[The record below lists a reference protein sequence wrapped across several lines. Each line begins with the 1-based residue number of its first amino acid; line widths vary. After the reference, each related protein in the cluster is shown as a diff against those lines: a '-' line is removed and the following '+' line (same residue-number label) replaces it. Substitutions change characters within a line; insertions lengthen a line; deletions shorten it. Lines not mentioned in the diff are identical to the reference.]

1 MERLE
6 YVGGTSRKFWEGAR
20 DGLSVTVR
28 WGRIGTSGQS
38 RTKEFASERS
48 ARDHLAKL
56 IAEKRAKGYS
66 DGAPTA
72 PAPLRDSADAT
83 SGRGVGSPRSGAT
96 ADVAPDVPSDR
107 SDGVGGGAGPGAS
120 APGAA
125 APSEPAGAG
134 VVVPGGLDHFAPVG
148 TPSGGLDH
156 FAAASGSVTAPASP
170 AVAERE
176 PDATAPPVGRTVPG
190 GLDHFAA
197 PSPAPASAEPAPEP
211 VPEPAPA
218 WDPAAEDRW
227 PDDARPHRL
236 ALHRRGDGRSK
247 RKLVPGA
254 AADMREL
261 ARTHDEQLRQRSW
274 KARLKSDADLVDAL
288 TAHLDGHANPVG
300 AGVLH
305 NMLVRHTS
313 SYELDKLNAHA
324 DAWLAEHGVVFAA
337 EAVLASA
344 TTVVNDGIRHQST
357 RKAISRSWHGIE
369 VVGRVRAALATAT
382 DAEYASALDRVGA
395 YLDRRSARAIAA
407 VLMPTEADLVELM
420 CQDVRTAHDEEQRAH
435 VVLTAISTPEQLD
448 LVKPSVP
455 LWDVDHWNRTLPTLV
470 TALGAEALPALVDW
484 FRADGADPSL
494 RASLA
499 QHIAATPTDE
509 ALRFLVDLAPDRA
522 TSGLLLAALRRQPGR
537 ATRVLAAALAAPN
550 RSTSAPRD
558 LLEAHVLACPA
569 AVAAVP
575 LTAEARALVDGVA
588 EGFADR
594 VPEADP
600 ADLPRPL
607 VDAPWERATAA
618 APPVVV
624 RGLEPLGDAA
634 EEWLPGERDEWLAS
648 VSDDFLSWE
657 EVRDADLTD
666 EDNYM
671 ERESALLRGPVD
683 QVRHLLRRLGPH
695 RIYNAE
701 IGRALVARFGTDLL
715 EVLPDLHVDSSIAV
729 EVLLPLRSPWVAA
742 RMAESLGKQLYRPR
756 AVAWFERHGVD
767 GARPL
772 VAAAVGPTGRARA
785 CAEAALRLVADR
797 VGQEAV
803 LAVAAEHGD
812 KAHRAVRHLLEVD
825 PVDVV
830 PAKLPSLEGVDPAVL
845 PQVLLRDRSRAVPL
859 SAVPNLLLSLAIDRA
874 DNRYAGAL
882 LVRELCDP
890 ESLAAFGRA
899 LLSAWRLVGMPS
911 EQAWVLTAQGAVG
924 DDETV
929 RVLSPLIRVWPG
941 EGGHRRAVAGLDVLA
956 QIGSDVALMHLDA
969 ISRKVKFKGLRASAL
984 EKLEQIAVDRDL
996 SADQL
1001 ADRLVPD
1008 FGLDAD
1014 GTLVLDYGP
1023 RRFTVGFDEHL
1034 KPYVL
1039 DGGGNRRKELPKP
1052 GAKDDPELAPAA
1064 HRRFAA
1070 LKKDVRTSAADQ
1082 IVRLENAM
1090 VVGRRWTTA
1099 EFTTLLAGHPLLRH
1113 VVRRLVWLAERPAED
1128 GAGQALSFRLAED
1141 NSLAD
1146 SSDDPVLL
1154 PGDAEVRIA
1163 HPLLLAGELD
1173 AWAEVFADY
1182 ELLQPFP
1189 QLGRPVHAPE
1199 DADAAVGALLEGEV
1213 ETGRLLSLVRRGWE
1227 RAEPQ
1232 DAGVEPWMVKR
1243 LSPTRVLVL
1252 ALDPGLYVGA
1262 VSLISDKQRLA
1273 ALTLE
1278 RPASYYW
1285 NPKGKETPSLS
1296 TLDPVVLSELIADL
1310 ESLRA

>member
-38 RTKEFASERS
+38 KTKEFASEQS

-72 PAPLRDSADAT
+72 PMPLRDPADAT
-83 SGRGVGSPRSGAT
+83 SGRGVGPPRSGAT

-120 APGAA
+120 APGTA

-134 VVVPGGLDHFAPVG
+134 VIVPGGLDHFASVG
-148 TPSGGLDH
+148 TPPGGLDH
-156 FAAASGSVTAPASP
+156 FAGATVPVTTPAPT

-176 PDATAPPVGRTVPG
+176 PDETASPAGRIVPG
-190 GLDHFAA
+190 GFDHFAA
-197 PSPAPASAEPAPEP
+197 PSTAPARTEP

-254 AADMREL
+254 AADMLAL
-261 ARTHDEQLRQRSW
+261 ARTHDEQLRHRSW

-288 TAHLDGHANPVG
+288 TAHLDGHASPVG

-305 NMLVRHTS
+305 NMLARHTS

-337 EAVLASA
+337 EAVLASV

-357 RKAISRSWHGIE
+357 RKTVSRSWHGIE
-369 VVGRVRAALATAT
+369 LVGRVRAALATAT
-382 DAEYASALDRVGA
+382 DDEHASALDRVGA

-435 VVLTAISTPEQLD
+435 LVLTAISTPEQLD
-448 LVKPSVP
+448 LVKPAVP

-509 ALRFLVDLAPDRA
+509 ALRFLVDLAPDRT

-537 ATRVLAAALAAPN
+537 ATRVLADAVLAAPN
-550 RSTSAPRD
+550 QSAAGRPAARD

-624 RGLEPLGDAA
+624 RGLEPLGDAT
-634 EEWLPGERDEWLAS
+634 EKWLPGERDEWLAGIP
-648 VSDDFLSWE
+648 DYFLPWE
-657 EVRDADLTD
+657 EVRDAVLTD
-666 EDNYM
+666 EGNYL

-683 QVRHLLRRLGPH
+683 QVRHLLRRLGPYG
-695 RIYNAE
+695 IYNAE
-701 IGRALVARFGTDLL
+701 TGRALVARFGTDLL
-715 EVLPDLHVDSSIAV
+715 EVLPDLHVYPSVAA

-742 RMAESLGKQLYRPR
+742 RMAESLGKRLYRPR

-785 CAEAALRLVADR
+785 AAESALRLVADR
-797 VGQEAV
+797 VGPEAV

-874 DNRYAGAL
+874 DSRYAGAL

-941 EGGHRRAVAGLDVLA
+941 EGGHRRAVTGLDVLA

-969 ISRKVKFKGLRASAL
+969 ISRKVKFKGLKASAR

-1023 RRFTVGFDEHL
+1023 RRFTVGFDEQL

-1039 DGGGNRRKELPKP
+1039 DGDGNRRKELPKP

-1090 VVGRRWTTA
+1090 VVGKRWTTA

-1128 GAGQALSFRLAED
+1128 GAGRALSFRLAED

-1146 SSDDPVLL
+1146 SADDPVLL
-1154 PGDAEVRIA
+1154 PGDAEIRIA

-1199 DADAAVGALLEGEV
+1199 DADGAVKALLEGEV

-1243 LSPTRVLVL
+1243 LGPTRVLVL
-1252 ALDPGLYVGA
+1252 DLDPGLYVGA

-1285 NPKGKETPSLS
+1285 NPQGKETPSLS

-1310 ESLRA
+1310 ESLRV